1 MVRSSFQD
9 RRMASLE
16 GNKAFAAILVA
27 GMAFMV
33 AGFVADVLVHPEEL
47 EKTAIA
53 IQGAAETVSGPA
65 RVVIPSILPLL
76 AGAKAADG
84 QILAAQSCGTC
95 HSFDAGGAAMVGPD
109 LYGVVGAKV
118 ASSGSYPYSA
128 ALKKIGGTWTYE
140 TLNHW
145 LLDPQAF
152 APGTLMSYAGM
163 RSIQSRADVIAY
175 LRTLAAAPV
184 PLPTAAEIAT
194 AVAAQKQAETAAAAP
209 SSGGGGG
216 STAPVGPTL
225 DQLLASGNAD
235 AGASFAQTACG
246 ACHSFDKGGA
256 TQVGPNLYGIVDSRI
271 AGTPGYAF
279 SDALKKIGGAWDFA
293 RLDAWLTNPQ
303 SFAPGTTMSYAGIAQ
318 PKMRANVVDYLR
330 TLADQPVPLPA
341 ATAAPAKGP
350 TPDAKSGAPGTAGS
364 TANP

>member
-1 MVRSSFQD
+1 
-9 RRMASLE
+9 MASLE

-53 IQGAAETVSGPA
+53 IQGAAEVASGPA
-65 RVVIPSILPLL
+65 RVVIPTILPLL
-76 AGAKAADG
+76 AGASAADG
-84 QILAAQSCGTC
+84 QVLAAQSCGTC
-95 HSFDAGGAAMVGPD
+95 HSFNAGGAAMVGPD

-118 ASSGSYPYSA
+118 AASGSYAYSA
-128 ALKKIGGTWTYE
+128 ALKKVGGNWTYE
-140 TLNHW
+140 QLNHW

-163 RSIQSRADVIAY
+163 RSIQSRAEVIAY
-175 LRTLAAAPV
+175 LRTLATTPV
-184 PLPTAAEIAT
+184 PLPTAAEISA
-194 AVAAQKQAETAAAAP
+194 AVAAQKQAETASAAP

-225 DQLLASGNAD
+225 DQLLASANPATGGN
-235 AGASFAQTACG
+235 FAQMACG
-246 ACHSFDKGGA
+246 ACHSFTKGGA
-256 TQVGPNLYGIVDSRI
+256 TQVGPNLYGMVGAKI

-279 SDALKKIGGAWDFA
+279 SDALKKVRGDWDFA
-293 RLDAWLTNPQ
+293 KLDAWLTNPQ

-330 TLADQPVPLPA
+330 TLADQPVPLPS
-341 ATAAPAKGP
+341 ATAAPSKGP
-350 TPDAKSGAPGTAGS
+350 VSATKSGAPATAGS
-364 TANP
+364 TSNP

>member
-1 MVRSSFQD
+1 
-9 RRMASLE
+9 MASLE

-53 IQGAAETVSGPA
+53 IQGAAETASGPA
-65 RVVIPSILPLL
+65 RVIIPSILPLL
-76 AGAKAADG
+76 AKADVANGQAMVGQQCGA
-84 QILAAQSCGTC
+84 C
-95 HSFDAGGAAMVGPD
+95 HSFDAGGATMVGPN
-109 LYGVVGAKV
+109 LYGVVGAKI
-118 ASSGSYPYSA
+118 AGGSYAYSA
-128 ALKKIGGTWTYE
+128 ALKKIGGSWTYE
-140 TLNHW
+140 QLNHW

-163 RSIQSRADVIAY
+163 ASIQSRADVIGY
-175 LRTLAAAPV
+175 LRTLATTPV
-184 PLPTAAEIAT
+184 ALPTAVEVSAAE
-194 AVAAQKQAETAAAAP
+194 AAQKQAETAAAAP

-225 DQLLASGNAD
+225 DQLLASANPATGGN
-235 AGASFAQTACG
+235 FAQMACG
-246 ACHSFDKGGA
+246 ACHSFTKGGA
-256 TQVGPNLYGIVDSRI
+256 TQVGPNLYGMVGAKI

-279 SDALKKIGGAWDFA
+279 STALAKIGGSWDFA
-293 RLDAWLTNPQ
+293 KLDAWLTNPQ

-318 PKMRANVVDYLR
+318 PRMRANVVDYLR

-341 ATAAPAKGP
+341 ATAAPSKGP
-350 TPDAKSGAPGTAGS
+350 APAAKSGAPVSAGS
-364 TANP
+364 TSNP

>member
-1 MVRSSFQD
+1 
-9 RRMASLE
+9 MASLE
-16 GNKAFAAILVA
+16 GNKAFAAILVS

-33 AGFVADVLVHPEEL
+33 AGFIADVLVHPEEL

-53 IQGAAETVSGPA
+53 IQGAAEAVSGPA
-65 RVVIPSILPLL
+65 RVVIPTILPLL
-76 AGAKAADG
+76 AGADVANG
-84 QILAAQSCGTC
+84 QSTAAQSCGTC
-95 HSFDAGGAAMVGPD
+95 HSFDAGGATMVGPN

-118 ASSGSYPYSA
+118 ADSGGFAYSA

-140 TLNHW
+140 QLNHW

-163 RSIQSRADVIAY
+163 RSIQSRADVVAY
-175 LRTLAAAPV
+175 LRTLAATPV
-184 PLPTAAEIAT
+184 PLPTAAEVA
-194 AVAAQKQAETAAAAP
+194 AAEAAQKQAETAAAAP

-225 DQLLASGNAD
+225 DQLLASANAD
-235 AGASFAQTACG
+235 SGGNFAQMACG

-256 TQVGPNLYGIVDSRI
+256 TMVGPNLYGIVGSKI

-279 SDALKKIGGAWDFA
+279 SDALKKVGGDWDFA
-293 RLDAWLTNPQ
+293 KLDAWLTSPQ

-318 PKMRANVVDYLR
+318 PKMRANVVAYLR
-330 TLADQPVPLPA
+330 TLADKLVPLPS

-350 TPDAKSGAPGTAGS
+350 TSATKSGAPSSAGS
-364 TANP
+364 TSNP

>member
-1 MVRSSFQD
+1 
-9 RRMASLE
+9 MASLE

-47 EKTAIA
+47 ERTAIA

-65 RVVIPSILPLL
+65 RVVIPTILPLL
-76 AGAKAADG
+76 SGASAANG

-95 HSFDAGGAAMVGPD
+95 HSFTAGAPAMVGPN
-109 LYGVVGAKV
+109 LYGVVGSKV
-118 ASSGSYPYSA
+118 ADSAGYAYSA
-128 ALKKIGGTWTYE
+128 ALKKVGGTWTYE
-140 TLNHW
+140 QLNHW

-163 RSIQSRADVIAY
+163 RSIQSRAEVVAY
-175 LRTLAAAPV
+175 LRTLAATPM
-184 PLPTAAEIAT
+184 PQPTPTEVSA

-216 STAPVGPTL
+216 ATAPVGPTL
-225 DQLLASGNAD
+225 DQLLASANAD
-235 AGASFAQTACG
+235 TGGNFAQTACG
-246 ACHSFDKGGA
+246 ACHSFNKGGA
-256 TQVGPNLYGIVDSRI
+256 TMVGPNLYGMVGAKI

-279 SDALKKIGGAWDFA
+279 SDALKKVNGDWDFA
-293 RLDAWLTNPQ
+293 RLDAWLTSPQ
-303 SFAPGTTMSYAGIAQ
+303 SFAPGTTMTYAGIAQ

-330 TLADQPVPLPA
+330 TLADKPAPLPS
-341 ATAAPAKGP
+341 ATAAPSKGP
-350 TPDAKSGAPGTAGS
+350 TPATKSGAPTTAGS
-364 TANP
+364 TSNP

>member
-1 MVRSSFQD
+1 
-9 RRMASLE
+9 MASLE

-65 RVVIPSILPLL
+65 RVVIPTILPLL
-76 AGAKAADG
+76 AKADVANG
-84 QILAAQSCGTC
+84 QSTAAQSCGTC
-95 HSFDAGGAAMVGPD
+95 HSFQAGGAAMVGPD

-118 ASSGSYPYSA
+118 AEGGGYAYSA
-128 ALKKIGGTWTYE
+128 ALKKVGGTWTYE
-140 TLNHW
+140 QLNHW

-175 LRTLAAAPV
+175 LRTLAVTPV
-184 PLPTAAEIAT
+184 PLPTTAEIAA

-216 STAPVGPTL
+216 GTAPVGPTL
-225 DQLLASGNAD
+225 DQLLASANAGTGGD
-235 AGASFAQTACG
+235 FAQTACG
-246 ACHSFDKGGA
+246 ACHSFNKGGA
-256 TQVGPNLYGIVDSRI
+256 TQVGPNLYGMVGAKI
-271 AGTPGYAF
+271 AGTPGYSF
-279 SDALKKIGGAWDFA
+279 SGALKKVGGTWDFA
-293 RLDAWLTNPQ
+293 KLDAWLTNPQ

-318 PKMRANVVDYLR
+318 PKMRANVIDYLR

-341 ATAAPAKGP
+341 ATASPSKGP
-350 TPDAKSGAPGTAGS
+350 TPATKSGAPASAGTTS
-364 TANP
+364 NP

>member
-1 MVRSSFQD
+1 
-9 RRMASLE
+9 MASLE

-53 IQGAAETVSGPA
+53 IQGAAEVASGPA
-65 RVVIPSILPLL
+65 RVVIPTILPLL
-76 AGAKAADG
+76 AGASAADG
-84 QILAAQSCGTC
+84 QVLAAQSCGTC
-95 HSFDAGGAAMVGPD
+95 HSFNAGGAAMVGPD

-118 ASSGSYPYSA
+118 AASGGYAYSA
-128 ALKKIGGTWTYE
+128 ALKKVGGNWTYE
-140 TLNHW
+140 QLNHW

-163 RSIQSRADVIAY
+163 RSIQSRAEAIAY
-175 LRTLAAAPV
+175 LRTLATTPV
-184 PLPTAAEIAT
+184 PLPTAAEISA
-194 AVAAQKQAETAAAAP
+194 AVAAQKQAETASAAP

-225 DQLLASGNAD
+225 DQLLASANPATGGN
-235 AGASFAQTACG
+235 FAQMACG
-246 ACHSFDKGGA
+246 ACHSFTKGGA
-256 TQVGPNLYGIVDSRI
+256 TQVGPNLYGMVGAKI

-279 SDALKKIGGAWDFA
+279 SDALKKVGGDWDFA
-293 RLDAWLTNPQ
+293 KLDAWLTNPQ

-330 TLADQPVPLPA
+330 TLADQPVPLPS
-341 ATAAPAKGP
+341 ATAAPSKGP
-350 TPDAKSGAPGTAGS
+350 VSATKSGAPATAGS
-364 TANP
+364 TSNP

>member
-1 MVRSSFQD
+1 
-9 RRMASLE
+9 MASLE

-47 EKTAIA
+47 EKTAIL
-53 IQGAAETVSGPA
+53 IQGAAQVASGPA
-65 RVVIPSILPLL
+65 KVVIPTILPLL
-76 AGAKAADG
+76 AGASAANG
-84 QILAAQSCGTC
+84 QVLAGQSCGTC
-95 HSFDAGGAAMVGPD
+95 HGFNAGGAAMVGPN
-109 LYGVVGAKV
+109 LYGVVGARV
-118 ASSGSYPYSA
+118 ADTGGYAYSA

-140 TLNHW
+140 QLNHW

-163 RSIQSRADVIAY
+163 RSIQSRAEVVAY
-175 LRTLAAAPV
+175 LRTLAATPV
-184 PLPTAAEIAT
+184 PLPTTAEVSAAVT
-194 AVAAQKQAETAAAAP
+194 AQKQAEAAAAAP

-225 DQLLASGNAD
+225 DQLLASANAKTGGD
-235 AGASFAQTACG
+235 FAQTACS
-246 ACHSFDKGGA
+246 ACHSFDRGGA
-256 TQVGPNLYGIVDSRI
+256 TMVGPNLYGIVGARI

-279 SDALKKIGGAWDFA
+279 SDALKKVGGDWDFA
-293 RLDAWLTNPQ
+293 KLDAWLTSPQ

-330 TLADQPVPLPA
+330 TLSDKPLPLPA
-341 ATAAPAKGP
+341 PTAAPSKGP
-350 TPDAKSGAPGTAGS
+350 TSATKSGAPATAGS
-364 TANP
+364 TSNP